1 MCKAGLFAGRLDVL
15 QVAITAWKRWSMTFT
30 FGDWMPWYDSKLS
43 SSTLVKNHK
52 TFLLCLLAVGT
63 HFVLRHL
70 GNRSPVMVGVE
81 RARAVLSTA
90 GIDDRATWMTERV
103 DIVDALADH
112 NVSPAKEV
120 CVTVGVRAH
129 QTHGRNSQERDG
141 ASSNEEGRK
150 AMTMSPKGAIHAV
163 RLTNVLGLNG
173 GSAHSGASRRRWG
186 LGGLLGLGWPLLL
199 PSLLLTL
206 PLHQLPSHRRLDQHG
221 HDQKGGEKQ

>member
-112 NVSPAKEV
+112 NVSPAKHV
-120 CVTVGVRAH
+120 RMTVGVRAYP
-129 QTHGRNSQERDG
+129 THGRNSQERDG

-150 AMTMSPKGAIHAV
+150 TADDHLPK
-163 RLTNVLGLNG
+163 RYNSR
-173 GSAHSGASRRRWG
+173 GSTHKRTWTEWWQRSFRCQSAQMGTWRASWT
-186 LGGLLGLGWPLLL
+186 WMASSSSL
-199 PSLLLTL
+199 PSSY
-206 PLHQLPSHRRLDQHG
+206 PSSSSAPFP
-221 HDQKGGEKQ
+221 